1 MCWGVRQEVLY
12 QYIMIISLHSQ
23 RQRNKSTGLTLD
35 LLSRGNSDQNELRE
49 VVAGAVRSQR
59 VENFRFRDSFED
71 GWWKVILPGQVEVA
85 HPLPQPPGC
94 RADTEIVCPGSSH
107 RICNVQR
114 CDGEE
119 DCPRLP
125 GQTKSWD
132 ETEGKIFSSSSKLF
146 EILLFPSTLEL
157 RENIKSRLCFLDD
170 NSNHSRANNYHDNND
185 NNDYYDYYIERY
197 VSQDVSY
204 LFSK

>member
-1 MCWGVRQEVLY
+1 MHYSIFTSLY
-12 QYIMIISLHSQ
+12 SQ
-23 RQRNKSTGLTLD
+23 RAESKQTGLTLD
-35 LLSRGNSDQNELRE
+35 LLSRGNSDTDELRE
-49 VVAGAVRSQR
+49 VVAGAVRAQR
-59 VENFRFRDSFED
+59 VGQFKFKNSFAD
-71 GWWKVILPGQVEVA
+71 GWWRVIIGGQVDVA

-94 RADTEIVCPGSSH
+94 RADTEIACPGSNH

-185 NNDYYDYYIERY
+185 NNDYYDYYMERY